1 MTRGRPVLTLVT
13 VTNSAG
19 ADLLRI
25 ASISTCAVIASR
37 NGLCPSG
44 LVLYG
49 DSAPVD
55 ISQAPIVSRQL
66 RSTGPQSSRPMSC
79 IAGRAIESQ
88 NKRSSSR
95 ACAAEPLA
103 RALATIAALI
113 APALVP
119 ESCATVR
126 LRLASSESS
135 TPQVY
140 APHDPPPCN
149 ARPTGLRDAGLRG
162 CARAME
168 VFIGI
173 RSVRGSPGRRPLE

>member
-37 NGLCPSG
+37 SGLCPSG

-49 DSAPVD
+49 DSVPVD
-55 ISQAPIVSRQL
+55 ISHAPIVSRQL
-66 RSTGPQSSRPMSC
+66 RSTGRQSSRPMSC
-79 IAGRAIESQ
+79 SAGCAIESQ
-88 NKRSSSR
+88 KERSACR

-103 RALATIAALI
+103 RALATIAALM

-119 ESCATVR
+119 ESCATAR
-126 LRLASSESS
+126 LRLARSESS

-140 APHDPPPCN
+140 APHDPPPCS
-149 ARPTGLRDAGLRG
+149 ASPIGLRDARLRG
-162 CARAME
+162 RA
-168 VFIGI
+168 
-173 RSVRGSPGRRPLE
+173 